1 MASVQLP
8 HQYQGSEDPKVILE
22 KRAAEISTLEVAA
35 ASGDEG
41 STTTPSSIDV
51 DDESR
56 LIVASPYTEREH
68 LLNLDSVDVENAL
81 FAQAL
86 SLMKNTRPDYATASY
101 IESFNWGEIMEELTK
116 LVRQKDHRWKET
128 SFFVVVFR
136 SQIPPTTVYGDLG
149 ALDKAAH
156 AEATASGGF
165 LK

>member
-1 MASVQLP
+1 MASVQVP
-8 HQYQGSEDPKVILE
+8 HQVSGDPKGIFE
-22 KRAAEISTLEVAA
+22 KDSAEVSTLEVA

-41 STTTPSSIDV
+41 STTPPTADT
-51 DDESR
+51 SR
-56 LIVASPYTEREH
+56 FIVASPYTEQEH
-68 LLNLDSVDVENAL
+68 LLDLDTVDVENGL

-86 SLMKNTRPDYATASY
+86 ALMKNTRPDYATASY
-101 IESFNWGEIMEELTK
+101 IESFNWGEVMGELTQ
-116 LVRQKDHRWKET
+116 LVRQRNHRWKET

>member
-1 MASVQLP
+1 MTSVQLP
-8 HQYQGSEDPKVILE
+8 HQRQGSVDPEVILE
-22 KRAAEISTLEVAA
+22 KQPAEISTLEVT

-41 STTTPSSIDV
+41 STTPSV
-51 DDESR
+51 DESR
-56 LIVASPYTEREH
+56 LLVASPYTEREH
-68 LLNLDSVDVENAL
+68 LLNLDSLDVENAL

-86 SLMKNTRPDYATASY
+86 ARMKNTRPDYATASY
-101 IESFNWGEIMEELTK
+101 MESFNWDEVMGELTK
-116 LVRQKDHRWKET
+116 LVRQRDHRWRET

-136 SQIPPTTVYGDLG
+136 SQIPPTTEYTDLG